1 MSMLEVQNLSVRFG
15 SAVIVNDVSFSVQ
28 DGDWLMLIGPN
39 GAGKS
44 TIVNAVSRGVPYT
57 GTVLFEGKDVQ
68 KTPAH
73 LLARGMGVLAQHHT
87 VGYAF
92 SVEEVVRLGR
102 YAYAPGIFSRRS
114 DEDERSVAE
123 AMELTGVAHIAR
135 QSVLTLSGGELQR
148 VFLAQ
153 LFAQNPRLLLLDEP
167 TNHLD
172 LVYQK
177 QIFSLVREWLSK
189 GGRAV
194 VSVVHDLS
202 LARMYGSRG
211 VLLDHGKIAAAGEAA
226 DVFAPETLNAVYRMD
241 VADWMHHALPMGK
254 VKKAAKRRRNPG
266 GASCV
271 CYKCIIM
278 PMILLM

>member
-1 MSMLEVQNLSVRFG
+1 
-15 SAVIVNDVSFSVQ
+15 
-28 DGDWLMLIGPN
+28 
-39 GAGKS
+39 
-44 TIVNAVSRGVPYT
+44 
-57 GTVLFEGKDVQ
+57 
-68 KTPAH
+68 
-73 LLARGMGVLAQHHT
+73 MGVLAQHHT

-211 VLLDHGKIAAAGEAA
+211 VLLDHGKIAAAGDAA

-241 VADWMHHALPMGK
+241 VADWMRTMLSQWEK
-254 VKKAAKRRRNPG
+254 
-266 GASCV
+266 
-271 CYKCIIM
+271 
-278 PMILLM
+278 

>member
-1 MSMLEVQNLSVRFG
+1 
-15 SAVIVNDVSFSVQ
+15 
-28 DGDWLMLIGPN
+28 
-39 GAGKS
+39 
-44 TIVNAVSRGVPYT
+44 
-57 GTVLFEGKDVQ
+57 
-68 KTPAH
+68 
-73 LLARGMGVLAQHHT
+73 MGVLAQHHT

-92 SVEEVVRLGR
+92 SVEEVGGFGR

-177 QIFSLVREWLSK
+177 QIFSLVREWLS
-189 GGRAV
+189 GAAAPWCR
-194 VSVVHDLS
+194 SCTIS

-211 VLLDHGKIAAAGEAA
+211 VLLDHGRIAAAGRPRTCSRRKRSTPFTAWMLPTGC
-226 DVFAPETLNAVYRMD
+226 APCSHN
-241 VADWMHHALPMGK
+241 GK
-254 VKKAAKRRRNPG
+254 SEESSKAPPEPRRRFLR
-266 GASCV
+266 
-271 CYKCIIM
+271 
-278 PMILLM
+278 LL